1 MITAFDMFDN
11 EVQIGDT
18 IAWAYGYRGT
28 GLTDGDITNIK
39 EEEITDFSSWDPNL
53 RKYTKTKIVSNVQAR
68 YPDGV
73 RRWLGPGRQF
83 VRKP

>member
-1 MITAFDMFDN
+1 MITAFDIFDN

-28 GLTDGDITNIK
+28 SLTDGDITNIK
-39 EEEITDFSSWDPNL
+39 EEEIDDSNSWDPNL
-53 RKYTKTKIVSNVQAR
+53 RKYTKTIIVPNVQVR

-73 RRWLGPGRQF
+73 RRWLGVGRQF